1 MTILYIIGGIIIG
14 AVAMVT
20 LFGYLWTRNGKGS
33 YF

>member
-14 AVAMVT
+14 AVAMIAV
-20 LFGYLWTRNGKGS
+20 FGYLWNRGGKGS